1 MTPEQCRQK
10 AEEIVDAVGLEYARS
25 DSDDAWAARREA
37 AVRAI
42 AAALDSRAAEAEAW
56 KREAMAMREYAEADW
71 HASDGEVQRREAFE
85 SKRKYLDAR
94 SATDRLIAEQ
104 SKGGGQ

>member
-1 MTPEQCRQK
+1 MTPEQCRAK
-10 AEEIVDAVGLEYARS
+10 AEEIV
-25 DSDDAWAARREA
+25 REWP
-37 AVRAI
+37 RDHGSILTTPDGDWLRNAI
-42 AAALDSRAAEAEAW
+42 AAALDSHAAEAEAW

-94 SATDRLIAEQ
+94 ANTDRLLAEQ
-104 SKGGGQ
+104 SKGGEA